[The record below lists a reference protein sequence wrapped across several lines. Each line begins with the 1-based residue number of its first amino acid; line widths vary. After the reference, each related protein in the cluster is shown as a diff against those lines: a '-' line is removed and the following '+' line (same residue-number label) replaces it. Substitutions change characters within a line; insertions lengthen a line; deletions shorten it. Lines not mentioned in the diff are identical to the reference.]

1 MCLQSLINWSND
13 EVVSEQLLRCGEK
26 RNYENVS
33 EFKDLGIGIAEKWV
47 SIAAGEIFF
56 DMSVFFLDLLYY
68 PLACTASTI
77 WRPETSFL

>member
-33 EFKDLGIGIAEKWV
+33 EFKDLGIGIAEK
-47 SIAAGEIFF
+47 
-56 DMSVFFLDLLYY
+56 
-68 PLACTASTI
+68 
-77 WRPETSFL
+77 